1 VVWEREPSLP
11 PAVEEAWSRRV
22 PIQNLGD
29 VNEALRGVMSGLYG
43 WKGNHFKS
51 VPKEI
56 ERMRTRLDSPQ
67 QCADEVSKM
76 EKDRLLKEMDEL
88 LYREEIHWMQRS
100 RIAWLREGDRNTKY
114 LHRKASTRHKKNRVR
129 KLKRG
134 DGSWT
139 SDTREME
146 GRARDFFQNLFTREE
161 DTDPEIV
168 TNLMQEC
175 VDDHMNETLCAPF
188 SEKEISDALF
198 HIGPLKAPG
207 PDGFPARFLQRNW
220 DLLRHDVVAAV

>member
-1 VVWEREPSLP
+1 
-11 PAVEEAWSRRV
+11 
-22 PIQNLGD
+22 
-29 VNEALRGVMSGLYG
+29 
-43 WKGNHFKS
+43 
-51 VPKEI
+51 
-56 ERMRTRLDSPQ
+56 MRTRLDSLQ

-114 LHRKASTRHKKNRVR
+114 FHCKASTRHKKNIIR
-129 KLKRG
+129 KLRRG
-134 DGSWT
+134 DGSRT

-146 GRARDFFQNLFTREE
+146 GMARDFFQNLFTREE

-175 VDDHMNETLCAPF
+175 VHDHMNETLCAPF

-220 DLLRHDVVAAV
+220 DLLRHDVVVAVQRFFAEGIMPEEVNDTTIVLIPKKNDPLELKDYRPISLCNVIFKVVSKCLVN